1 MGSTIDA
8 SGMIP
13 LAHKS
18 SAFYAGLSGRLK
30 KLFALEAARLAAAKF
45 AK

>member
-1 MGSTIDA
+1 MV
-8 SGMIP
+8 P
-13 LAHKS
+13 VAHKR
-18 SAFYAGLSGRLK
+18 SAFYAGLGGRLK